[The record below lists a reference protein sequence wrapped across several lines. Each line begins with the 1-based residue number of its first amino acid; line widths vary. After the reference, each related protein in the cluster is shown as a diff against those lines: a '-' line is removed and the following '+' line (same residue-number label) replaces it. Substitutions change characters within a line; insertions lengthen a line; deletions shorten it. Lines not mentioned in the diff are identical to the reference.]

1 MDTTAQQKQEEQLK
15 ELANKNLPEQAKE
28 AIKAKIK
35 AKIKGVQKPFSK

>member
-15 ELANKNLPEQAKE
+15 ELANKNLPDKAKE

-35 AKIKGVQKPFSK
+35 GVKKPFSK